1 MRLSSR
7 DRRRTEPSTLRYLCA
22 VGGCNSWETRRVDG
36 GISSTQA
43 CERLNWQS
51 DTLMRDVTQSSG
63 VSCCESSSESA
74 ASPASLKS
82 QACPLPVSPVE
93 PHIPLKGHPI
103 CAAGNTVQ
111 RSSAQTNMKHNERI
125 FTTASLSKYKEDEV
139 VNRFLKCA
147 SDSPSS
153 CDATLTLS
161 TIVPFSPHRLQ
172 EKLCLTCFMM
182 VGHETA

>member
-1 MRLSSR
+1 M
-7 DRRRTEPSTLRYLCA
+7 
-22 VGGCNSWETRRVDG
+22 DG

-93 PHIPLKGHPI
+93 PHTIMEDHPT
-103 CAAGNTVQ
+103 CPAGNTVQ
-111 RSSAQTNMKHNERI
+111 RSSAQTNIKHNERI
-125 FTTASLSKYKEDEV
+125 FSTASLSKYKGNEV

-153 CDATLTLS
+153 YDTALTPPL
-161 TIVPFSPHRLQ
+161 
-172 EKLCLTCFMM
+172 
-182 VGHETA
+182 

>member
-1 MRLSSR
+1 M
-7 DRRRTEPSTLRYLCA
+7 
-22 VGGCNSWETRRVDG
+22 DG

-63 VSCCESSSESA
+63 VSCGESSSESA

-93 PHIPLKGHPI
+93 PHIPLKDHPI

-111 RSSAQTNMKHNERI
+111 RSSTKTRMGKHERI
-125 FTTASLSKYKEDEV
+125 VATVPLSKYKDDEG
-139 VNRFLKCA
+139 VNRFLKCVCG
-147 SDSPSS
+147 SPGS
-153 CDATLTLS
+153 CDAALTLTA
-161 TIVPFSPHRLQ
+161 IVPFSPHRLQ
-172 EKLCLTCFMM
+172 EKLSLT
-182 VGHETA
+182 

>member
-1 MRLSSR
+1 M
-7 DRRRTEPSTLRYLCA
+7 
-22 VGGCNSWETRRVDG
+22 DG

-63 VSCCESSSESA
+63 VSCGESSSKSV

-93 PHIPLKGHPI
+93 PHILLKDHPI

-111 RSSAQTNMKHNERI
+111 RTNTQTNMEHNERI
-125 FTTASLSKYKEDEV
+125 LTTAPLSKYKDDKV
-139 VNRFLKCA
+139 VNRFLKCVCG
-147 SDSPSS
+147 SPGS
-153 CDATLTLS
+153 CDAALTLTA
-161 TIVPFSPHRLQ
+161 IVPFSPHRLQ
-172 EKLCLTCFMM
+172 EKLSLT
-182 VGHETA
+182 

>member
-1 MRLSSR
+1 M
-7 DRRRTEPSTLRYLCA
+7 
-22 VGGCNSWETRRVDG
+22 DG
-36 GISSTQA
+36 GISSLEA

-51 DTLMRDVTQSSG
+51 DTLIRDVTQSSG
-63 VSCCESSSESA
+63 VSCGESSSESI

-93 PHIPLKGHPI
+93 PHIPLKDHPI

-111 RSSAQTNMKHNERI
+111 RSSTKTRMGKHERI
-125 FTTASLSKYKEDEV
+125 VTTVPLSKYEDDEG
-139 VNRFLKCA
+139 VNRFLKCV

-161 TIVPFSPHRLQ
+161 AIVPFSPHRLQ
-172 EKLCLTCFMM
+172 EKLCITCSMM
-182 VGHETA
+182 VCHEIAWTFVPVGCCGR